1 MSTVTTSEAESKTN
15 AWSYFELSNSPV
27 KTIRD
32 ELEAAVPAEWKRI
45 DDAHISIL
53 PGFDIT
59 PANVDVALDC
69 IALLGVGVVGDDVT
83 INGIECFHELDANQ
97 PSFVVTLDVEMDLES
112 IRDAQE
118 QWVENYGGSLN
129 FDPVDPHITLFKAGD
144 GDDEHEPLS
153 DDQRAEL
160 KAAIDDADVPET
172 LTVESLKA
180 ETY

>member
-27 KTIRD
+27 ETIRD
-32 ELEAAVPAEWKRI
+32 ELEAAVPAEWERI

-59 PANVDVALDC
+59 PADVDVALDC

-83 INGIECFHELDANQ
+83 INKVVCSHEQDQDTGQ
-97 PSFVVTLDVEMDLES
+97 PSLTVALDLDIDLHS
-112 IRDAQE
+112 IRVAQK
-118 QWVENYGGSLN
+118 QWVENYGGSITLN
-129 FDPVDPHITLFKAGD
+129 PVSPAVTLFKARSD
-144 GDDEHEPLS
+144 KNEPLS
-153 DDQRAEL
+153 SEQRGELRKALDDV
-160 KAAIDDADVPET
+160 DVPDT
-172 LTVESLKA
+172 LAVEDLEA